1 MKNNDITGQKFN
13 KLKAIKR
20 AGTDKN
26 RRALWLCK
34 CDCGNDFIATAID
47 LRAGR
52 VKSCG
57 CYHAAGTQAAKKAD
71 KVGGTSLGH
80 IKKLTVFKNS
90 RSGVRGVSWDSR
102 AQKWRA
108 TIKFKGKQKYL
119 GLFDR
124 IEDAKAA
131 RLEAEKE
138 IYGGFLEEMEERKI
152 IDLLKDTLK
161 CPDYDKRIN
170 FLLAGLLSAEANDTP
185 EKEAVNMG
193 YLQDIYKF
201 CRDYT
206 GDHADYIKRTAE
218 RINQYLGDNYE
229 AKKM

>member
-1 MKNNDITGQKFN
+1 MKNNDITGKKFN
-13 KLKAIKR
+13 KLTAIKR

-34 CDCGNDFIATAID
+34 CDCGNDFIAAVID

-57 CYHAAGTQAAKKAD
+57 CYHAAGTQAAKKSD

-131 RLEAEKE
+131 RREAEKE
-138 IYGGFLEEMEERKI
+138 LYGGFLEEMDERKI
-152 IDLLKDTLK
+152 VDLLIDALTY
-161 CPDYDKRIN
+161 PDYDKRIN
-170 FLLAGLLSAEANDTP
+170 FLLAGLLSADANDTP
-185 EKEAVNMG
+185 EKETVNMEH
-193 YLQDIYKF
+193 LKEIYKY
-201 CRDYT
+201 CCDYT
-206 GDHADYIKRTAE
+206 GDKRDYINRTAD
-218 RINQYLGDNYE
+218 RIKQYID
-229 AKKM
+229 